1 MPEEAKFRCGAL
13 YCIQCKRRFYYRT
26 HILPDSEENEVYKC
40 PDCGHELQDV
50 PVNTFLDN
58 TEETLQVMNMLDEE
72 SREGSADEQAL

>member
-13 YCIQCKRRFYYRT
+13 YCSQCKRIFYYRT
-26 HILPDSEENEVYKC
+26 HILPGSAEDEVYKC

-50 PVNTFLDN
+50 PLNTFLDN

-72 SREGSADEQAL
+72 SREENLDI

>member
-1 MPEEAKFRCGAL
+1 
-13 YCIQCKRRFYYRT
+13 
-26 HILPDSEENEVYKC
+26 LPGSEENEVYKC
-40 PDCGHELQDV
+40 PECGHELQDV